1 MDRTLIFAIYGAIL
15 GTLGFVLSLYLA
27 FKERGKDKRLVK
39 IILERL
45 DFSGHYQLRIVNINF
60 RKVTI
65 INIGA
70 DLYVKK
76 YLLWKFA
83 ENIPTG
89 SLLDPPYRDQ
99 ALFVISDGDFVVFKF
114 QGSMIKYFKDKN
126 CKVEIFV
133 DDAEGNQYKIN
144 KVRIF
149 NEKFN
154 RFISSR

>member
-76 YLLWKFA
+76 YLFWEFV
-83 ENIPTG
+83 ENVPTG

-99 ALFVISDGDFVVFKF
+99 TPFVLSDGDFVVFKF
-114 QGSMIKYFKDKN
+114 QGSMTKHFKDKN
-126 CKVEIFV
+126 RKVEVFV

-154 RFISSR
+154 